1 MEISQFSAKTQQ
13 SFCLFLMHYAWQ
25 VVLNAEEVQAQRL
38 VAIKIS
44 VSNMVKI
51 FNFRQQIQAIFKI
64 K

>member
-1 MEISQFSAKTQQ
+1 
-13 SFCLFLMHYAWQ
+13 MHYAWQ